1 MIFRLGKYIYNWFWI
16 CYVHRFAK
24 QHKIKD
30 NFLRKIFGK
39 RCSILDDNCGNDEW
53 ANSGQDG
60 GYFGDPSSPGKRG
73 CSNLDENCGN
83 DEWSNSGQDGGYF
96 EDPGSPGKRN
106 LGKRC
111 SNLDD
116 NCGNDEWANSGQD
129 GGYFG
134 DSSSPGKRS
143 PLIFSPKCLL
153 LFNPKVC
160 QLCKENPNYRLC
172 RDLA

>member
-1 MIFRLGKYIYNWFWI
+1 MKNNL
-16 CYVHRFAK
+16 
-24 QHKIKD
+24 
-30 NFLRKIFGK
+30 LRRIFGK

-60 GYFGDPSSPGKRG
+60 GYFGDP
-73 CSNLDENCGN
+73 
-83 DEWSNSGQDGGYF
+83 
-96 EDPGSPGKRN
+96 GSPGKRS

-160 QLCKENPNYRLC
+160 QLCKENPNNRLC
-172 RDLA
+172 RELAQSGNFLININYGGGGGGDDSLLV